1 MIRFILSI
9 LFMLLFFL
17 TSVFMWAYIWVVE
30 RFSKKKADLI
40 TLHIVQGVLK
50 TLQFL
55 SGVKLTVIGEENVPK
70 DKAVLY
76 IGNHKSDYDTIFTYA
91 RCPRL
96 TGYIAK
102 DSLEKVPFMRVW
114 MRKKRSGSSMIILNP
129 G

>member
-17 TSVFMWAYIWVVE
+17 TSVFMWAYIWIVE

-55 SGVKLTVIGEENVPK
+55 CGVKLTVIGEENVPK
-70 DKAVLY
+70 DEAVLY
-76 IGNHKSDYDTIFTYA
+76 IGNHCSFFDIVIAYSQVPGI
-91 RCPRL
+91 
-96 TGYIAK
+96 TGFISK
-102 DSLEKVPFMRVW
+102 KEKCSGCWWCNRVF
-114 MRKKRSGSSMIILNP
+114 
-129 G
+129 